1 MHSLELVHVAE
12 RNLTERHA
20 DHVPGVTQLVEDRL
34 VRGPVVHPVAAHDV
48 LVMSE
53 SEQRETEREVYVC
66 IYIVYTYTILEAS
79 ILRVYFVDLKYVL
92 TRGSDL
98 V

>member
-1 MHSLELVHVAE
+1 M
-12 RNLTERHA
+12 
-20 DHVPGVTQLVEDRL
+20 
-34 VRGPVVHPVAAHDV
+34 
-48 LVMSE
+48 
-53 SEQRETEREVYVC
+53 Y

-79 ILRVYFVDLKYVL
+79 ILRVYFVNLKYVL